1 MPEEEQQE
9 DEKADEGQV
18 ERPRKH
24 HQGTQSVH
32 EEKEL
37 LDTSPI
43 GRLVHKNS
51 TRKNTELHCCTHC
64 TALVVEK
71 AIVIRYLQVA
81 QISKQQNSKAGKIDI
96 LLVFMLP
103 TNTSNC
109 YLYS

>member
-9 DEKADEGQV
+9 DEKANEGQV

-51 TRKNTELHCCTHC
+51 TR
-64 TALVVEK
+64 
-71 AIVIRYLQVA
+71 
-81 QISKQQNSKAGKIDI
+81 
-96 LLVFMLP
+96 
-103 TNTSNC
+103 
-109 YLYS
+109 